1 MALAAICFL
10 PKGFIRIE
18 PPERRAGRRAEKYA
32 TEIIE
37 SVLNIDDVLLSNVS
51 VSFDS
56 KPTELDSVV
65 INKYGVFIIE
75 VKYYSGR
82 LEGTEDNFK
91 WTKYHV
97 SGGGNTYVKMVK
109 NPIKQVK
116 RQVYILAN
124 YLRDHSVNVWVNGF
138 AMIIGA
144 DSPVSSDTSLQ
155 ISLHLI
161 TEYIQLQV
169 KLSINR
175 KSNESKVYYKHLP
188 LKHRLRPASTKEK
201 NTGCPQTSCN
211 FC

>member
-1 MALAAICFL
+1 MDYLIYILIVIMALAAICFL

-144 DSPVSSDTSLQ
+144 DSPVSSDYIITNKFALDHRIHSATGKTLNKQEIERIKSL
-155 ISLHLI
+155 L
-161 TEYIQLQV
+161 
-169 KLSINR
+169 
-175 KSNESKVYYKHLP
+175 
-188 LKHRLRPASTKEK
+188 
-201 NTGCPQTSCN
+201 
-211 FC
+211 